1 MQLSSPVRAAVEMD
15 PDDEDHAAVMLA
27 AARRT
32 LRAAMD
38 KSRALGD
45 AVARAG
51 PRLEEIQAKL
61 RALEAAASAIRAPRA
76 EVAAA
81 GSHIDHTVGPAIAAL
96 KVFDAVHDL
105 EPRLLAPGAAERDL
119 PGYLAVVAQLK
130 DAHRFLA
137 GNCGLAA
144 QWLTDVI
151 EYLGDR
157 ELADPR
163 FLTNLGLTLN
173 GHRAPSR
180 ASGDL
185 DGGLLDATL
194 DILEAEFRR
203 LLADHSA
210 PLTMPKF
217 GAATAS
223 AAPSRVP
230 TAVVQKLSLIL
241 DRLVANGRQDR
252 CVAAANLGALGL
264 DYLRDPSQDAH
275 ALRPALDLWGQHL
288 EFVVHSLIESEQ
300 QLCFKVFGP
309 KNVASACFAEVAMQA
324 IADAKKDPIK
334 LLRFLEV
341 FDSLNKLMPDFN
353 SLFTNKAEG
362 ACSDFVNLEDLCS

>member
-1 MQLSSPVRAAVEMD
+1 MDQDDEHRAA
-15 PDDEDHAAVMLA
+15 ARLA

-32 LRAAMD
+32 LRAAVD
-38 KSRALGD
+38 KSRALGHEL
-45 AVARAG
+45 ARAG

-61 RALEAAASAIRAPRA
+61 RAMQAAASAIHAPRA

-81 GSHIDHTVGPAIAAL
+81 GPHIDHTMGPAIAVL
-96 KVFDAVHDL
+96 KVFDAVHGL

-119 PGYLAVVAQLK
+119 PGYLAVIAQLE
-130 DAHRFLA
+130 DARHFLA

-144 QWLTDVI
+144 QWLADII

-163 FLTNLGLTLN
+163 FLTNLGLKLN

-185 DGGLLDATL
+185 DGGLLGATL
-194 DILEAEFRR
+194 DILEARFRR

-210 PLTMPKF
+210 PLAMPKF
-217 GAATAS
+217 GAA

-230 TAVVQKLSLIL
+230 AAAVQKLSLIL

-252 CVAAANLGALGL
+252 CVAVYIDARGSVVSISLGALGI
-264 DYLRDPSQDAH
+264 DYLRDPAQDAL
-275 ALRPALDLWGQHL
+275 ALGPALEMWGRHL
-288 EFVVHSLIESEQ
+288 EFVVRRLLESER
-300 QLCFKVFGP
+300 QLCAKVFGQH
-309 KNVASACFAEVAMQA
+309 KNAASACFAKVAMQA
-324 IADAKKDPIK
+324 IVHAKKDLIK
-334 LLRFLEV
+334 LQRLLEG
-341 FDSLNKLMPDFN
+341 FACLNKRFR
-353 SLFTNKAEG
+353 AR
-362 ACSDFVNLEDLCS
+362 

>member
-1 MQLSSPVRAAVEMD
+1 MD

-252 CVAAANLGALGL
+252 CVAA
-264 DYLRDPSQDAH
+264 
-275 ALRPALDLWGQHL
+275 
-288 EFVVHSLIESEQ
+288 
-300 QLCFKVFGP
+300 FGRA
-309 KNVASACFAEVAMQA
+309 V
-324 IADAKKDPIK
+324 ADAKKDPIK
-334 LLRFLEV
+334 LLRFLE
-341 FDSLNKLMPDFN
+341 FSEP
-353 SLFTNKAEG
+353 
-362 ACSDFVNLEDLCS
+362 